1 MLWKISIFVICY
13 IAYKYYKRRQYN
25 KKCSKTFEDR
35 HVFIT
40 GCDSGFGYD
49 LAIRLDLLDF
59 HVYAGCMTNVGEE
72 EIKRDTTS
80 KVKTLR
86 IDVRNSDSI
95 KNAVQTIKDM
105 LPEGTGEKIFNM

>member
-1 MLWKISIFVICY
+1 
-13 IAYKYYKRRQYN
+13 
-25 KKCSKTFEDR
+25 
-35 HVFIT
+35 VFIT

>member
-1 MLWKISIFVICY
+1 
-13 IAYKYYKRRQYN
+13 
-25 KKCSKTFEDR
+25 
-35 HVFIT
+35 
-40 GCDSGFGYD
+40 
-49 LAIRLDLLDF
+49 
-59 HVYAGCMTNVGEE
+59 MTNVGEE